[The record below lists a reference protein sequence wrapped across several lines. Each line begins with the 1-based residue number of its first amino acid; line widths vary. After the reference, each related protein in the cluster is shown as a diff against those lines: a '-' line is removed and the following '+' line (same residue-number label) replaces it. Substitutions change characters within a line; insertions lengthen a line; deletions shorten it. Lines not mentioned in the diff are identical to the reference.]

1 MPGEYG
7 KMVTVAPGPVGS
19 YFVKWNLFSLAVP
32 RTAALP
38 ALELCPRTGGVYTLD
53 LPLPK
58 GVQQL
63 PYLFH
68 AALNW
73 LHFVPGSHCQVE
85 HETIQRFLF
94 CLQTRGW
101 ALYVFIQASGSLPAC
116 GFLTTLKPGVQSE
129 ETVFSFEPRLSGDSG
144 LEHPTQAFPLNDC
157 GLSKSP
163 IA

>member
-7 KMVTVAPGPVGS
+7 KMVTVAPRPVGS
-19 YFVKWNLFSLAVP
+19 YFVKRNLFSLAVP

-157 GLSKSP
+157 GLKSP

>member
-7 KMVTVAPGPVGS
+7 KMVIVAPGPVGS
-19 YFVKWNLFSLAVP
+19 YFVKWNLFPLAVP

-38 ALELCPRTGGVYTLD
+38 ALSFVPGQWGLYTN
-53 LPLPK
+53 LPLPR

-63 PYLFH
+63 PHLFH

-85 HETIQRFLF
+85 HETIQRVLF
-94 CLQTRGW
+94 CLQTQGW

-157 GLSKSP
+157 GLS
-163 IA
+163 

>member
-1 MPGEYG
+1 MLLPGLLG
-7 KMVTVAPGPVGS
+7 ATSLNGI
-19 YFVKWNLFSLAVP
+19 FSLWP
-32 RTAALP
+32 FPELLP
-38 ALELCPRTGGVYTLD
+38 C
-53 LPLPK
+53 LPLSFVPGQVGFIHLTCPFPK
-58 GVQQL
+58 GPAV

-85 HETIQRFLF
+85 HETIQRVLF

-101 ALYVFIQASGSLPAC
+101 ALYMFIQASGFLPAC

-129 ETVFSFEPRLSGDSG
+129 ETVFSFDSG
-144 LEHPTQAFPLNDC
+144 LDLPTQAFPLNDC

>member
-1 MPGEYG
+1 MLLPGLLG
-7 KMVTVAPGPVGS
+7 ATSLNGI
-19 YFVKWNLFSLAVP
+19 FSLWPSPELLPCLPLSFVP
-32 RTAALP
+32 GQWGL
-38 ALELCPRTGGVYTLD
+38 YTN
-53 LPLPK
+53 LPLPR

-63 PYLFH
+63 PHLFH

-85 HETIQRFLF
+85 HETIQRVLF
-94 CLQTRGW
+94 CLQTQGW

-116 GFLTTLKPGVQSE
+116 GFLTTLKPGVRSE

-157 GLSKSP
+157 GLS
-163 IA
+163 